1 MAHINS
7 WFPSNY
13 VAAADLQGR
22 DVTVTIAAI
31 KLEKVGTDQEE
42 RPVLYFQ
49 GMTKGMVMNRTNG
62 KRISKLY
69 GPETN
74 EWVGKPIILYES
86 ETDFGGETVPCIRVR
101 EHYPQAFAQMQM
113 VASQPAAGPSPAGY
127 QHHVMHASPVTG
139 MPLTSVAAQPG
150 AVAQNP
156 TQPAVAGPVT
166 F

>member
-113 VASQPAAGPSPAGY
+113 VASQPVAGPLA
-127 QHHVMHASPVTG
+127 HAG
-139 MPLTSVAAQPG
+139 MPLTSIAAQPG
-150 AVAQNP
+150 VVTQNP
-156 TQPAVAGPVT
+156 TQPATAGEVR

>member
-113 VASQPAAGPSPAGY
+113 VASQPTAGPLAHS
-127 QHHVMHASPVTG
+127 G
-139 MPLTSVAAQPG
+139 MPLTSIAAQPG
-150 AVAQNP
+150 VVTQNP
-156 TQPAVAGPVT
+156 TQPATAGEVR